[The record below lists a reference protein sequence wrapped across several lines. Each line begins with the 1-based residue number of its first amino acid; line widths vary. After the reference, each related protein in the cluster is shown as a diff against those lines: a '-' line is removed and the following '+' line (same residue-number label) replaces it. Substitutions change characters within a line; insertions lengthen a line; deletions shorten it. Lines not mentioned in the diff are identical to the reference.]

1 MSHRIRKVASEHDP
15 VCADAIHEEA
25 QGLDGVHDRVVVEAA
40 QRGRRRRGQTS
51 RGSSWKHLEA
61 AVLPPDL
68 IRQGPSAV
76 CETHLEVRVPLE
88 DFAENQMRRRDRLL
102 GGVADDVVES
112 SASGGPTQ
120 STRTG
125 VRAPGVELLG
135 DRPEDLQPHTRGS
148 CDPHRCQESQ
158 KYGRRALGPV
168 M

>member
-68 IRQGPSAV
+68 IRQGPPPCVRHTLRFGWRSRTSPKIRCAAATVSSAGLPTMLLKV
-76 CETHLEVRVPLE
+76 ALQAVRPNRRVRVYEHQASSSSATDQKTSSPIRE
-88 DFAENQMRRRDRLL
+88 GPVTHIGVRRAKNT
-102 GGVADDVVES
+102 GGVR
-112 SASGGPTQ
+112 SGP
-120 STRTG
+120 
-125 VRAPGVELLG
+125 
-135 DRPEDLQPHTRGS
+135 
-148 CDPHRCQESQ
+148 
-158 KYGRRALGPV
+158 
-168 M
+168 